1 MRSTRRASAARYAF
15 ETLSPLGF
23 PLDQPC
29 FTGGALA
36 IGLPAGT
43 VQLTF
48 DEDGAVHVDGDG
60 DGTADA
66 DYASCLTL
74 SRDACE

>member
-1 MRSTRRASAARYAF
+1 
-15 ETLSPLGF
+15 
-23 PLDQPC
+23 
-29 FTGGALA
+29 
-36 IGLPAGT
+36 